1 MSNLVKLV
9 SKPIDYI
16 YIYNRVST
24 GKQSSDKKLGLST
37 QKDLCGKYIT
47 KFYPDNQNILN
58 FYDIG
63 SSYKTQKILI
73 GMKDLICKLKQNS
86 LILISETS
94 RLGRSKKMVEQI
106 LKIVKKKKSFIVS
119 ISENLVFG
127 KTKLNDKFF
136 IQKIIDAEKESDTLS
151 LRIKNTHT
159 YIKKNGGYIG
169 KAPFGYSIK
178 KNHRNIP
185 VLKENPQDFM
195 LIDKIVNLSNECLSY
210 SEIKDIM
217 NNQNI
222 LNNNKKWTTSK
233 VKNILNKFYPEH
245 MSLDIQ
251 NKSEKI
257 TIIENEEDIV
267 IQSNKV
273 QNTIKDRVKDSI
285 CGQLKITIS
294 NERRNVY
301 YSPISSSSIRLRSG
315 REINRF

>member
-37 QKDLCGKYIT
+37 QKDLCDKYIT
-47 KFYPDNQNILN
+47 QFYPDNKNILN

-73 GMKDLICKLKQNS
+73 GMKDLICKLKPNS

-94 RLGRSKKMVEQI
+94 RLGRSKKMAEQI

-151 LRIKNTHT
+151 LRIKNTHA
-159 YIKKNGGYIG
+159 YIKRNGGYIG

-178 KNHRNIP
+178 KNDRNIP
-185 VLKENPQDFM
+185 VLKEKPQDFE

-210 SEIKDIM
+210 SEIRDVM

-222 LNNNKKWTTSK
+222 LNNNKNWTTSK

-245 MSLDIQ
+245 MLLDVQ
-251 NKSEKI
+251 NKPEKI
-257 TIIENEEDIV
+257 TITENEEDIV
-267 IQSNKV
+267 IQSNKA

-285 CGQLKITIS
+285 YGQLKITIS

-301 YSPISSSSIRLRSG
+301 YLPISSSSIRLRSG
-315 REINRF
+315 REINSF